1 VDFGGK
7 GEGFTSFQGSGD
19 KYAGQIRS
27 KLLEKCELQETMH
40 VEQESYN
47 KEKALKAILDGLL
60 NLSEL
65 KFLMVLQLSFMLEE
79 IEEIQEIGRILLV
92 SSNSEPH

>member
-1 VDFGGK
+1 MVPATKED
-7 GEGFTSFQGSGD
+7 EGIVCYSFVISSRWTSEEKEKDSPV
-19 KYAGQIRS
+19 S
-27 KLLEKCELQETMH
+27 KEVVISTP
-40 VEQESYN
+40 
-47 KEKALKAILDGLL
+47 EKALKAILDGLL
-60 NLSEL
+60 NFSEL